1 MDPSLLSLKGK
12 RDFFCAECQNANHT
26 SVTLHM
32 FSYLFSYLLSS
43 SILHSTLFFLQDEEE
58 DIRNTAAEFAACIS
72 EPASSVTCSVAISLV
87 LQYMVEHFFLMP
99 ECWVALETITK
110 GQKSTED
117 VLKVYFRSK

>member
-1 MDPSLLSLKGK
+1 MDPSLLFLKGK
-12 RDFFCAECQNANHT
+12 RDFFCAERQNANHT
-26 SVTLHM
+26 STLHM

-43 SILHSTLFFLQDEEE
+43 SILHSTLSFLQDEEE

-72 EPASSVTCSVAISLV
+72 EPASSVTCSLAIPLV
-87 LQYMVEHFFLMP
+87 LQYMVKHFFLMP